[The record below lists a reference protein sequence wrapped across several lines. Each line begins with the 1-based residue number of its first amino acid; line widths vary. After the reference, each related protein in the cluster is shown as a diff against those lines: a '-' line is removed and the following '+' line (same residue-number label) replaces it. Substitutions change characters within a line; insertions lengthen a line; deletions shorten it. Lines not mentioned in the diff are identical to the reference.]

1 MRKASKI
8 FFLVGAIVS
17 IVAGVICLIAGLVLV
32 ILPNT
37 EAFME
42 AMIREKV
49 IQDDIEVVRLAMI
62 LYGTMCLIGVPFC
75 GVNSFFGFKAF
86 REEKPCTALN
96 VLNIIFGVLT
106 VYVNMVGGIFALIA
120 NGQEER
126 RAAAG
131 EKKE

>member
-8 FFLVGAIVS
+8 LFLVGAIVS
-17 IVAGVICLIAGLVLV
+17 IVAGVVCLITGLVLV

-37 EAFME
+37 QEFID
-42 AMIREKV
+42 AMVREGV
-49 IQDDIEVVRLAMI
+49 TQDDIEVARLALV
-62 LYGTMCLIGVPFC
+62 LYGTMLLVGVPFC
-75 GVNSFFGFKAF
+75 GVNSFFGFRAF
-86 REEKPCTALN
+86 RQEKPCTALN
-96 VLNIIFGVLT
+96 VLNIVFGALT
-106 VYVNMVGGIFALIA
+106 IYVNMVGAIFALIA

>member
-8 FFLVGAIVS
+8 LFLVGAIVS
-17 IVAGVICLIAGLVLV
+17 IVAGVVCLITGLILV

-49 IQDDIEVVRLAMI
+49 TQDDIEVVRLALV

-86 REEKPCTALN
+86 RAEKPCTSLN
-96 VLNIIFGVLT
+96 VLNIVFGALT
-106 VYVNMVGGIFALIA
+106 IYVNMVGAIFALIA

-126 RAAAG
+126 RAEAA
-131 EKKE
+131 KKE